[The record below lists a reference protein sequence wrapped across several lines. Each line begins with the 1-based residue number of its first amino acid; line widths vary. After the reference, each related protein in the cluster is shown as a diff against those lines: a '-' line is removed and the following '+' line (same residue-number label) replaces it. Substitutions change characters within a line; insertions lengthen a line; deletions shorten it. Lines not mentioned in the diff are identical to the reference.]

1 MSPTPPTPLGVSVLM
16 PAYQLAAEI
25 AANID
30 RTVEAFHGVPGVEII
45 VCDDGS
51 TDGCRVAAQQAAA
64 RYDNVRVVGYAPNRG
79 KGAAL
84 QEAFAASSGKI
95 VVFLDADLDL
105 PPEQV
110 PAFLERQRITGVDV
124 LVGAKQRSMEP
135 GRYPALR
142 RVLSRA
148 FSLVTS
154 LLFRLPVDETQT
166 GLKSF
171 RRDTLSQT
179 LPQLQ
184 IMRYSFDLELIA
196 RINRAGF
203 SIAAAPVE
211 LSVGASAT
219 GVSIR
224 TLWEMARDTF
234 LIWVRS
240 FSWPKGTPS

>member
-1 MSPTPPTPLGVSVLM
+1 M
-16 PAYQLAAEI
+16 PAYQLAAGI

-30 RTVEAFHGVPGVEII
+30 RTVEALRAVPGVEIV

-51 TDGCRVAAQQAAA
+51 TDGCRTAAEQAAA
-64 RYDNVRVVGYAPNRG
+64 RHDNVEVVGYTPNRG

-84 QEAFAASSGKI
+84 QEAFGNSNGEI

-110 PAFLERQRITGVDV
+110 PAFLERHRSAGVDV
-124 LVGAKQRSMEP
+124 LVGAKQQSMEP

-142 RVLSRA
+142 RVLSKM
-148 FSLVTS
+148 FSFVTS

-171 RRDTLSQT
+171 RREALSRT

-184 IMRYSFDLELIA
+184 VTRYSFDLELIA
-196 RINRAGF
+196 RISRAGF
-203 SIAAAPVE
+203 TIAAAPVE
-211 LSVGASAT
+211 LAEGASAT
-219 GVSIR
+219 GVSVR
-224 TLWEMARDTF
+224 TLWEMGRDTL
-234 LIWVRS
+234 LIWIRS
-240 FSWPKGTPS
+240 FSWPKSAA

>member
-1 MSPTPPTPLGVSVLM
+1 M
-16 PAYQLAAEI
+16 
-25 AANID
+25 
-30 RTVEAFHGVPGVEII
+30 
-45 VCDDGS
+45 
-51 TDGCRVAAQQAAA
+51 
-64 RYDNVRVVGYAPNRG
+64 
-79 KGAAL
+79 
-84 QEAFAASSGKI
+84 
-95 VVFLDADLDL
+95 
-105 PPEQV
+105 

-240 FSWPKGTPS
+240 FSWPRGTPS

>member
-1 MSPTPPTPLGVSVLM
+1 VSVLM
-16 PAYQLAAEI
+16 PAYQLEAEI

-30 RTVEAFHGVPGVEII
+30 RTVDALRELPGVEII

-51 TDGCRVAAQQAAA
+51 TDGCRAAAEQAAA
-64 RYDNVRVVGYAPNRG
+64 RHDNVSVVGYTPNRG

-84 QEAFAASSGKI
+84 QAAFAASRGEI

-110 PAFLERQRITGVDV
+110 PAFLQRQHTAGVDV
-124 LVGAKQRSMEP
+124 LVGAKQQSMEP

-142 RVLSRA
+142 RVLSKT

-171 RRDTLSQT
+171 RRGTLRET
-179 LPQLQ
+179 LPHLETL
-184 IMRYSFDLELIA
+184 RYSFDLELIV
-196 RINRAGF
+196 RINRAGY

-211 LSVGASAT
+211 LAVGASAT
-219 GVSIR
+219 GVSLR
-224 TLWEMARDTF
+224 TLWEMGRDTF
-234 LIWVRS
+234 LIWIRS
-240 FSWPKGTPS
+240 FTWPKGQS

>member
-1 MSPTPPTPLGVSVLM
+1 M
-16 PAYQLAAEI
+16 PAYQLAPEI
-25 AANID
+25 AANVD
-30 RTVEAFHGVPGVEII
+30 RTVEALRGVPGVEII
-45 VCDDGS
+45 VSDDGS
-51 TDGCRVAAQQAAA
+51 TDGCRAAAQQAAA
-64 RYDNVRVVGYAPNRG
+64 GHDNVSVVGYTPNRG

-84 QEAFAASSGKI
+84 LEAFTASTGEI

-110 PAFLERQRITGVDV
+110 PAFLERQRTTGVDV
-124 LVGAKQRSMEP
+124 LVGAKQQSMEP

-142 RVLSRA
+142 RVLSKT

-171 RRDTLSQT
+171 RREALNET

-184 IMRYSFDLELIA
+184 IMRYSFDLELIV
-196 RINRAGF
+196 RVNRAGY

-211 LSVGASAT
+211 LAVGASAT
-219 GVSIR
+219 GVSLR
-224 TLWEMARDTF
+224 TLWEMGRDTF

-240 FSWPKGTPS
+240 FSWPKGQA